1 MSVDDITV
9 CDIVQ
14 LRNSKKAVPLKDAVT
29 KKKHAPSTYTV
40 STCHKRE
47 RNRERNGF

>member
-9 CDIVQ
+9 CDIVRQ
-14 LRNSKKAVPLKDAVT
+14 RNSKKAVPLKDAVT
-29 KKKHAPSTYTV
+29 KKHAPSTYTV
-40 STCHKRE
+40 STCHKRG